1 MSERYTE
8 EMLDSFRYLG
18 YCYKSDTFQG
28 VTTMHARNYKI
39 VLIVLLSSLFIIAS
53 VAFAQEQKYKDYTI
67 QKGDT
72 LWDISNDEL
81 NDPFL
86 WPKIW
91 KENPHIKNP
100 DFILPRQKIKIPL
113 HIIQKEIIAQPKPR
127 PKFVQKPERKIEIK
141 VPEVQERPV
150 TKIIAQEPKQ
160 EYLIDKNL
168 LTVTGYITDSVS
180 SVGVIY
186 DTPAETTQLIPG
198 DYAYIRTDN
207 PVKKGDTFYI
217 IYPVEKVKHPVTGAN
232 LGTRIA
238 ILGTAE
244 LVEEQDPKILI
255 TKSYVEIP
263 IGSLLDTYY
272 EIKPP
277 LNIPNPRKPDVDG
290 YIVTSLRRLKYLGTE
305 NIVFIDKGSNDGLE
319 VGDLLATTTQNS
331 QHKIMNG
338 LIQVINTKPST
349 AAAIIRKTTREV
361 HRGDGITAVMP
372 EQ

>member
-1 MSERYTE
+1 
-8 EMLDSFRYLG
+8 
-18 YCYKSDTFQG
+18 
-28 VTTMHARNYKI
+28 VTTMYVKNYKI
-39 VLIVLLSSLFIIAS
+39 VPLLLVSILFIFAAD
-53 VAFAQEQKYKDYTI
+53 AFTQEQKYKDYTI

-100 DFILPRQKIKIPL
+100 DFILPRQKIRIPL
-113 HIIQKEIIAQPKPR
+113 HIIQKEIIAQPKPK
-127 PKFVQKPERKIEIK
+127 PVQKTERRIAIK
-141 VPEVQERPV
+141 VPEVQEKPV
-150 TKIIAQEPKQ
+150 TRIIETAPKK
-160 EYLIDKNL
+160 EYLVDKNL
-168 LTVTGYITDSVS
+168 LTVTGYITDSVR

-198 DYAYIRTDN
+198 DYAYIRPDN
-207 PVKKGDTFYI
+207 PVKKGDAFYI
-217 IYPVEKVKHPVTGAN
+217 IYPIEKVEHPVTGEN

-255 TKSYVEIP
+255 TESYVEIP
-263 IGSLLDTYY
+263 VGSLLDNYY
-272 EIKPP
+272 EIEPP

-319 VGDLLATTTQNS
+319 VGDLLATTMQNS

-338 LIQVINTKPST
+338 LIQIISTKPTTS
-349 AAAIIRKTTREV
+349 AAIIRKTTREV

>member
-1 MSERYTE
+1 
-8 EMLDSFRYLG
+8 
-18 YCYKSDTFQG
+18 
-28 VTTMHARNYKI
+28 MHAKNYKT
-39 VLIVLLSSLFIIAS
+39 VLIVLFSSLFILVS

-72 LWDISNDEL
+72 LWDISSDEL

-127 PKFVQKPERKIEIK
+127 PRPVQMPERKIEIQ
-141 VPEVQERPV
+141 VPEAQERPL
-150 TKIIAQEPKQ
+150 TKIIQPAPKQ

-198 DYAYIRTDN
+198 DYAYIKTN
-207 PVKKGDTFYI
+207 GPVKKGDTFYI
-217 IYPVEKVKHPVTGAN
+217 IYPVEKVKHPATGAN

-244 LVEEQDPKILI
+244 VVEEKDPKILI
-255 TKSYVEIP
+255 TKSFIEIP
-263 IGSLLDTYY
+263 VGSLLDTYY
-272 EIKPP
+272 EIEPP
-277 LNIPNPRKPDVDG
+277 LSIPNPRKPDVDG
-290 YIVTSLRRLKYLGTE
+290 YVVTSLRRLKYLGTE
-305 NIVFIDKGSNDGLE
+305 NIVFIDKGSNDGLK
-319 VGDLLATTTQNS
+319 VGDLLATTMQDS

-338 LIQVINTKPST
+338 HIQVISTQPTT
-349 AAAIIRKTTREV
+349 AAAIIRTTTREV
-361 HRGDGITAVMP
+361 HRGDGVTAVMP

>member
-1 MSERYTE
+1 
-8 EMLDSFRYLG
+8 
-18 YCYKSDTFQG
+18 
-28 VTTMHARNYKI
+28 MHAKNYRI
-39 VLIVLLSSLFIIAS
+39 VLIVLLSSLFIISS
-53 VAFAQEQKYKDYTI
+53 VVFAQEQKYKDYTI

-127 PKFVQKPERKIEIK
+127 PKPVQRTETKIEITA
-141 VPEVQERPV
+141 PEVQPRPF
-150 TKIIAQEPKQ
+150 TKIMETAPKQ
-160 EYLIDKNL
+160 EYLVDKHL
-168 LTVTGYITDSVS
+168 LTVAGYISDSVN

-186 DTPAETTQLIPG
+186 DTPAETSQLVPG

-217 IYPVEKVKHPVTGAN
+217 IYPVEKVKHPVTGAH

-244 LVEEQDPKILI
+244 VVEEQDPKILI

-263 IGSLLDTYY
+263 VGSLLDTYY
-272 EIKPP
+272 EIEPP
-277 LNIPNPRKPDVDG
+277 LNIENPRKPDVDG

-305 NIVFIDKGSNDGLE
+305 NVVFIDKGSNDGLQ
-319 VGDLLATTTQNS
+319 VGDILATTIQNS

-338 LIQVINTKPST
+338 HIQVISTQPST
-349 AAAIIRKTTREV
+349 SAAIIRTTTREV
-361 HRGDGITAVMP
+361 IRGDGITAVKP